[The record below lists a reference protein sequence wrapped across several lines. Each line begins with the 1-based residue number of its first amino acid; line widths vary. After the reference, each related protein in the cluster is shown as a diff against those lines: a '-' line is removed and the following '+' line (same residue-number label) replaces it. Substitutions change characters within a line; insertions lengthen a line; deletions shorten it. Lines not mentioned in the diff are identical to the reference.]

1 MNYDKDRLAQ
11 EARELQGVA
20 NFRDKNEKLAWMRK
34 KKKIE
39 TIVESDIGP
48 IEAELLKLTTQKQVY
63 MDEVAAIRKE
73 MVRECIHPSD
83 YLIHYGIYIKCRFCE
98 AKISIPKL
106 KND

>member
-1 MNYDKDRLAQ
+1 MMQDKEAEAR
-11 EARELQGVA
+11 EARELQAVA

-39 TIVESDIGP
+39 TIVSDEIWP
-48 IEAELLKLTTQKQVY
+48 IENKILALLAKKEGY

-73 MVRECIHPSD
+73 MVKECIHPSD

-98 AKISIPKL
+98 SKISLPKL